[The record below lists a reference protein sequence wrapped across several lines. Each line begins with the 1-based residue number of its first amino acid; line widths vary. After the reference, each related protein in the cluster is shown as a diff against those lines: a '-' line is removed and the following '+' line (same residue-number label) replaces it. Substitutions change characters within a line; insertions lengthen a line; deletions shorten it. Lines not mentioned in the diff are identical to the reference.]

1 MDRRRFLQIAGI
13 AGLSVMA
20 PVGLRDGSAASVRY
34 KGPFWIMVNAGGGWD
49 PTITCDPKGGVKDD
63 PQAVNQSYTKDQIG
77 QAGAISYAPT
87 ILTADAGGTPITV
100 ESCANFFSK
109 HHGRL
114 TVINGIDTTTN
125 NHDSGSRT
133 TWSGQTAEGMPSFAA
148 LAAGLAV
155 QSIPVPLAFL
165 SSGGYDA
172 TGGVVPLTRVG
183 NLGAIAKL
191 AYPNTLDANDP
202 KRGFYHTQATASRIA
217 AAQAAR
223 IQSLR
228 DKQTLSSL
236 HGSMNSLF
244 LSRQGDDGLAA
255 LGEQLRGIKLV
266 TINDIPDLAPITD
279 RAKTDD
285 LQGLMQQAQV
295 ACLAFKAGVAVSASI
310 SMGGYD
316 THNDN
321 DVRQTEQT
329 MQLFRALD
337 FLYGLLEQMGIA
349 DQTYVIV
356 GSDFGRTPYYNDQN
370 GKDHWNITS
379 MILSG
384 PNIPG
389 DRVIG
394 STDDGFKPLEVDKL
408 SLQPSKGGIRLETK
422 HVHRAL
428 RKVAGI
434 TNTPIDTQFPLL
446 GEDLPLFG

>member
-1 MDRRRFLQIAGI
+1 MDRRRFLQIAGV

-20 PVGLRDGSAASVRY
+20 PIGLRDGSAASTRY

-49 PTITCDPKGGVKDD
+49 PTMTCDPKGGAKDD
-63 PQAVNQSYTKDQIG
+63 PKAVNQSYTKDQIAT
-77 QAGAISYAPT
+77 AGSIAYAPT
-87 ILTADAGGTPITV
+87 SFSADAGGTPVKV
-100 ESCANFFSK
+100 ESCADFFGK

-114 TVINGIDTTTN
+114 MVINGIDTTTN
-125 NHDSGSRT
+125 NHDTGTRT

-155 QSIPVPLAFL
+155 QSIPVPLAYL
-165 SSGGYDA
+165 SSGGYDS

-183 NLGAIAKL
+183 NLGAVQKL
-191 AYPNTLDANDP
+191 AYPNTLDTNDP
-202 KRGFYHTQATASRIA
+202 KKGFYHTQATASRIV

-228 DKQTLSSL
+228 DKQTLSTL
-236 HGSMNSLF
+236 RGSMNSLY
-244 LSRQGDDGLAA
+244 LARQADDGLAA
-255 LGEQLRGIKLV
+255 LGEQLRGINLV
-266 TINDIPDLAPITD
+266 KIDDIPDLKPITD
-279 RAKTDD
+279 RGRVDD

-295 ACLAFKAGVAVSASI
+295 ACLAFKAGVAVSANI
-310 SMGGYD
+310 GMGGYD

-337 FLYGLLEQMGIA
+337 FLYGLLDTMGLA

-356 GSDFGRTPYYNDQN
+356 GSDFGRTPYYNDQA

-384 PNIPG
+384 PQIPG
-389 DRVIG
+389 DRVVG
-394 STDDGFKPLEVDKL
+394 YTDDGFKPLEVDK
-408 SLQPSKGGIRLETK
+408 STLQPSKGGLRIETK

-428 RKVAGI
+428 RKIAGI
-434 TNTPIDTQFPLL
+434 ADTPLDTQFPLL
-446 GEDLPLFG
+446 GEDLPLFT